1 MTVANRKRLEAAHH
15 RWLRRILHVSWR
27 DKITN
32 KSIRERTGQ
41 KDMENIIRKRR
52 LRWRGHVWRMDKDRR
67 ANQILHWFSDGRK
80 RRGIPRKNWTET
92 VKNDLR
98 GLEIIMGEGGVDR
111 VEWRRCIARC
121 TVMHRMD

>member
-15 RWLRRILHVSWR
+15 RWLRRILHVSWH

-41 KDMENIIRKRR
+41 KDMENIIRNRR
-52 LRWRGHVWRMDKDRR
+52 LRWLGQMLCMDKDRR
-67 ANQILHWFSDGRK
+67 ANQILHWFPEGRK
-80 RRGIPRKNWTET
+80 RRGRPRKNWTDT

-98 GLEIIMGEGGVDR
+98 PGNIMGEGGGAGNGQSR
-111 VEWRRCIARC
+111 VEKMRLP
-121 TVMHRMD
+121 M